1 MRKFIVAVVLM
12 LGVVFI
18 LWRFSEVQAIIDTL
32 QRGDWKFILLGL
44 FAVAAYIFSIAAC
57 FQSIYRAIGLDEKI
71 INLFPVSAAAIFL
84 STVAPSGGVSGMAVF
99 VDEAHKKGYSPVRA
113 TVAGALYAVF
123 DYAAFICYLALG
135 LVVLIRRNNL
145 NAGEIS
151 ASIILVLIAITL
163 AFLVYLGMKS
173 ADQFARVLV
182 WMARLV
188 NRILRPFTHRAYL
201 SEQRAYEF
209 AHEASSGL
217 LELERNPV
225 KLVAPFIIT
234 LVKQGI
240 MVILLWL
247 AFLAFEVKVSP
258 GTVIAG
264 YSIGY
269 LFTLI
274 SPTPLGIGFVE
285 GLLSLVLAS
294 MYVPLEAATVV
305 ALVYRAFTLWI
316 PLLIGIFAFRW
327 LQRVSRSI
335 EKQALPGSEKFI

>member
-1 MRKFIVAVVLM
+1 
-12 LGVVFI
+12 
-18 LWRFSEVQAIIDTL
+18 
-32 QRGDWKFILLGL
+32 
-44 FAVAAYIFSIAAC
+44 
-57 FQSIYRAIGLDEKI
+57 
-71 INLFPVSAAAIFL
+71 
-84 STVAPSGGVSGMAVF
+84 
-99 VDEAHKKGYSPVRA
+99 
-113 TVAGALYAVF
+113 
-123 DYAAFICYLALG
+123 
-135 LVVLIRRNNL
+135 
-145 NAGEIS
+145 
-151 ASIILVLIAITL
+151 
-163 AFLVYLGMKS
+163 
-173 ADQFARVLV
+173 
-182 WMARLV
+182 MARLV

-201 SEQRAYEF
+201 SEQRASEF

-217 LELERNPV
+217 MELERNPV
-225 KLVAPFIIT
+225 KLVAPFMIT
-234 LVKQGI
+234 LAKQGI
-240 MVILLWL
+240 MIILLWL

-305 ALVYRAFTLWI
+305 ALVYRAFTLWL

-327 LQRVSRSI
+327 LQRGSRSI